1 MEYEILWKPSYSCL
15 HCKLSAWEKIK
26 VEPGSM
32 VAMDPTAE
40 IVWKMEWWLLWAL
53 WRTFLTWESF
63 FVTDIKANKDNSDIY
78 LAPRSVWDIEKIEI
92 SEGKEWIV
100 QWGWFLAST
109 SEIQTNTK
117 FEWFRWFM
125 SWEWLFMIKVN
136 WNGTCWVSSF
146 WAILE
151 YELDWT
157 ENFIVDNAHIVAFES
172 SLNYTVK
179 NSWNGFF
186 SAVKNG
192 EWLVCEFSG
201 KGKIYFQ
208 TRNVWSFVQELN
220 PFLSNR
226 NASQWNDWLF
236 WWILWG

>member
-1 MEYEILWKPSYSCL
+1 MEYEILGKPSYSCL
-15 HCKLSAWEKIK
+15 HYKLSAGEKIK

-32 VAMDPTAE
+32 VAMDPTAK
-40 IVWKMEWWLLWAL
+40 IVGKMEGGLLGAL
-53 WRTFLTWESF
+53 GRTFLTGESF

-78 LAPRSVWDIEKIEI
+78 LAPRSVGDIEKIEI

-100 QWGWFLAST
+100 QGGGFLAST

-117 FEWFRWFM
+117 FEGFRGFM
-125 SWEWLFMIKVN
+125 SGEGLFMIKVSG
-136 WNGTCWVSSF
+136 NGTCWVSSF
-146 WAILE
+146 GAILE
-151 YELDWT
+151 YELDGT

-179 NSWNGFF
+179 NSGNGFF

-192 EWLVCEFSG
+192 EGLVCEFSG

-208 TRNVWSFVQELN
+208 TRNVGSFVQELN

-226 NASQWNDWLF
+226 NASQGNDGLF
-236 WWILWG
+236 GGILGG